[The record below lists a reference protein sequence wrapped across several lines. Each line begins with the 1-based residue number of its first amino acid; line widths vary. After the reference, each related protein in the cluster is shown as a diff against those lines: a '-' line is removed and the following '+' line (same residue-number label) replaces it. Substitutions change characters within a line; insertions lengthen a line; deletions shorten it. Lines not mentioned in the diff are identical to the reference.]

1 MTTSAGGIK
10 SKSFRRLRI
19 SLRHRWIAGESILNS
34 FHFNRYRFVRSLSPR
49 SLSRL
54 DLRFSTR
61 FNRSRDQTR
70 DTFSQRPK
78 FQSNQKTQICFV
90 FFFPSS
96 KMIKLYSFPP
106 NENNNTTTRLSVSV
120 SLSLSSSFPP
130 TRARKLRF
138 VQVRFSLSNVRDKK
152 CLFPSSNR
160 KDAKHYYLGCM

>member
-78 FQSNQKTQICFV
+78 FQSNQKTQMCFV
-90 FFFPSS
+90 FFFPS
-96 KMIKLYSFPP
+96 KKIKLYSFPP
-106 NENNNTTTRLSVSV
+106 NENNTTTRLSVSLFFV
-120 SLSLSSSFPP
+120 LTD
-130 TRARKLRF
+130 TRAQIAFCASALF
-138 VQVRFSLSNVRDKK
+138 ALK
-152 CLFPSSNR
+152 CEGQKVLVPLL
-160 KDAKHYYLGCM
+160 K